1 MRLVFISDTHTHRDL
16 AIPEGDVLV
25 HAGDATSTGTAGE
38 VEQFLQWFDAQPHRR
53 RLFIAGNHD
62 WLFQRDPDLAAL
74 LLARHPG
81 ITYLQDAGVAI
92 DGLRFYGS
100 PWQPEFCQWAFN
112 LPRRGRAL
120 REAWAR
126 IPEGTDVLI
135 THGPPHGVLDQV
147 RGGSHLGCEELAAR
161 VAAVRPRI
169 HVFGHIHDGFG
180 VLRSQAT
187 VFINASTCDEAYRPN
202 HRPVV
207 VDLLP
212 DRIEFSGT
220 EPTPRQRGLDALRAL
235 LAQAQAA
242 PAGERSGLVVAA
254 LEAMEDLR
262 GLPASTLAEQYLV
275 RGLRADAARLGRQ
288 EAKPGRRPVPF
299 QDGD

>member
-187 VFINASTCDEAYRPN
+187 VFINASTCDADR
-202 HRPVV
+202 HILSRVIRGARRRVV
-207 VDLLP
+207 TVIRGKDEEVIRLKLLIQSP
-212 DRIEFSGT
+212 QRFVEPLKRAT
-220 EPTPRQRGLDALRAL
+220 ESLRVISMPEKHVEVFKVGVNKPRVRFHCLPQRHLMLSIIL
-235 LAQAQAA
+235 
-242 PAGERSGLVVAA
+242 
-254 LEAMEDLR
+254 
-262 GLPASTLAEQYLV
+262 
-275 RGLRADAARLGRQ
+275 
-288 EAKPGRRPVPF
+288 
-299 QDGD
+299 